1 MARRRF
7 PAVVGALLLCLSIVS
22 LAAAQGQ
29 ADLPA
34 WGTEPTPNAGFPRN
48 TLTAVDAV
56 SPSDVWA
63 VGEYTDPISKT
74 LALHWD
80 GSSWTRVS
88 TPTGDGYSH
97 LYGVAAVSS
106 NDVWAVGDNGG
117 NAISLHWNGSQWSS
131 VATIGPASTT
141 LRSVS
146 ATPGGEVWVVG
157 DSASDS
163 VTLRW
168 NGSAWVDV
176 PAPNPGMSFLDLN
189 GVSAISP
196 TDVWAVGFYDV
207 NGRWRTLTMHWDG
220 SSGTV
225 VGSPSPDPTINR
237 R

>member
-1 MARRRF
+1 RRF
-7 PAVVGALLLCLSIVS
+7 PALVGALLLCLSIVS

-63 VGEYTDPISKT
+63 VGNYEAAGFNHPRPLIER
-74 LALHWD
+74 WD

-117 NAISLHWNGSQWSS
+117 DAISAHWNGSQWSS
-131 VATIGPASTT
+131 VATAGPASTT

-146 ATPGGEVWVVG
+146 ATPGGEVWAVG
-157 DSASDS
+157 DSAADS

-176 PAPNPGMSFLDLN
+176 PAPNPGMSFL
-189 GVSAISP
+189 
-196 TDVWAVGFYDV
+196 
-207 NGRWRTLTMHWDG
+207 
-220 SSGTV
+220 
-225 VGSPSPDPTINR
+225 
-237 R
+237 